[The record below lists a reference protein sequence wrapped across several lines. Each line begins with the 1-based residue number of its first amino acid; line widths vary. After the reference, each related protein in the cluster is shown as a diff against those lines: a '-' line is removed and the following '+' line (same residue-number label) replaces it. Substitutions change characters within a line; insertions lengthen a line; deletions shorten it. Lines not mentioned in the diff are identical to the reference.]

1 MGDADLFI
9 PTGSVVGIFWS
20 LVAAF
25 VARTGWKTRA
35 LALGLA
41 GVAVALPHL
50 VLPDAWLAT
59 WPSEWPRAA
68 FLLGFAPP
76 LGVAWLVL
84 RLARRKAT
92 EPPRSVP

>member
-9 PTGSVVGIFWS
+9 PTGNVVGIFWTI
-20 LVAAF
+20 VAVF
-25 VARTGWKTRA
+25 VARVGWRTRA

-50 VLPDAWLAT
+50 APDAWLAT

-76 LGVAWLVL
+76 LSVAALVL
-84 RLARRKAT
+84 LVARRRAT
-92 EPPRSVP
+92 AEPRTGA

>member
-9 PTGSVVGIFWS
+9 PTGNVVGIFWAI
-20 LVAAF
+20 VATF
-25 VARTGWKTRA
+25 VARTGWRTRA

-50 VLPDAWLAT
+50 GPDAWLAT

-68 FLLGFAPP
+68 FLVGFAPP
-76 LGVAWLVL
+76 LGVAALVL
-84 RLARRKAT
+84 FVARRRAAARPGT
-92 EPPRSVP
+92 GP